1 MNPVLQPTGVVV
13 EARHHCYRLAH
24 RNWRPFRNKSVTQ
37 EVELESRKGNKE
49 QLQDLEELHFQI
61 LLQVKR

>member
-1 MNPVLQPTGVVV
+1 MNPMLQPTGVVMEV
-13 EARHHCYRLAH
+13 RHHCYRLVH
-24 RNWRPFRNKSVTQ
+24 RNWQPFRNKNVTQ
-37 EVELESRKGNKE
+37 QVELESQKGNQE